1 MAGPPIVS
9 APGQE
14 DWVEQA
20 LLAELRATAPQG
32 VNDSITLIA
41 QDGAGRVGG
50 LHGATS
56 YGWLLIKALWIDP
69 AHRRRGVGRQLVD
82 HAFAEARR
90 RGCHS
95 AWLDTSNPAAARFYQ
110 ALGFEPFGR
119 LANTPTQ
126 SPPGHCRWFLW
137 RALP

>member
-1 MAGPPIVS
+1 MAIPSIVS

-20 LLAELRATAPQG
+20 LLAELRTTAPQG

-41 QDGAGRVGG
+41 QDCAGRVGG

-56 YGWLLIKALWIDP
+56 YGWLLIKTLWIEP
-69 AHRRRGVGRQLVD
+69 AYRRRGLGRQLLD
-82 HAFAEARR
+82 HAFGEARR

-95 AWLDTSNPAAARFYQ
+95 AWLDTSNSAAARFYQ
-110 ALGFEPFGR
+110 ASGFEPYGR
-119 LANTPTQ
+119 LTDTPTQ
-126 SPPGHCRWFLW
+126 SPPGHWRWFLR

>member
-1 MAGPPIVS
+1 MTGPSIVS

-41 QDGAGRVGG
+41 QDGANRVGG

-56 YGWLLIKALWIDP
+56 YGWLLIKTLWVDP
-69 AHRRRGVGRQLVD
+69 THRRRGLGRQLLD
-82 HAFAEARR
+82 HAFAEARQ

-137 RALP
+137 HTLQ

>member
-1 MAGPPIVS
+1 MVGPSIVS

-20 LLAELRATAPQG
+20 LLAELRAAAPQG
-32 VNDSITLIA
+32 VNDRVTLIA
-41 QDGAGRVGG
+41 QDGLHLVGG

-56 YGWLLIKALWIDP
+56 YGWLLIKTLWVDP
-69 AHRRRGVGRQLVD
+69 AHRGCGLGRRLVEQ
-82 HAFAEARR
+82 AFAEARQ

-110 ALGFEPFGR
+110 GLGFEPFGR
-119 LANTPTQ
+119 LANTPSQ
-126 SPPGHCRWFLW
+126 SPLGHCRWFLR
-137 RALP
+137 RALT